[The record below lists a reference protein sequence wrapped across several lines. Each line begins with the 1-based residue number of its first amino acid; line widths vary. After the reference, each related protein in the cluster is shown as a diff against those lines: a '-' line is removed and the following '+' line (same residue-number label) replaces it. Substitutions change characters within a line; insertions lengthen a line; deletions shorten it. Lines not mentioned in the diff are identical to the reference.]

1 MEESKHSVYPEG
13 KKDWYYTLFVR
24 CFSKKYVDRY
34 DKQCYHKLFWFKYTT
49 DGKKCCGLYWDPNE
63 DYPLEIEIYEPDCLF
78 FCGMFVR
85 FIRIHIC
92 RIKYH
97 SDDD

>member
-1 MEESKHSVYPEG
+1 MDESKHSVYPEG
-13 KKDWYYTLFVR
+13 KKDWYYTLFGR

-85 FIRIHIC
+85 FIRINIF
-92 RIKYH
+92 RIKYYGE
-97 SDDD
+97 